1 MNSVLAYTVNLPRDL
16 EHAVTTKVNFFF
28 KSVVQGNTIV
38 VDVLGVGKI

>member
-1 MNSVLAYTVNLPRDL
+1 VNLPRDL

-28 KSVVQGNTIV
+28 RVQGNTIV